1 MPDGSGS
8 YYLDVSRDVSLV
20 KLLHYSKW
28 HSSKWDS
35 HKPLDHE
42 VEDVGVF
49 VANVWGLQGIGN
61 ALYVTRPSR
70 SENM

>member
-1 MPDGSGS
+1 MPDGRGS

-28 HSSKWDS
+28 HLSAWDS

-42 VEDVGVF
+42 VGDVGVF

-61 ALYVTRPSR
+61 ALYVKLISR